1 MELTLEWTWD
11 GEPLRAD
18 ERTFVS
24 LRRHGGLW
32 HLEVDAPYFRDLPP
46 AAPPGSTEGLWNH
59 EVVEIFLVEEG
70 SLDDS
75 PRYTEIEL
83 GPHGHFLILTF
94 RGVRRRA
101 AVVQPVTY
109 RRGVEGTRW
118 WGVLTVQESAM
129 PASPYRV
136 NAFAI
141 HGPTGGRK
149 HFAYRPVP
157 GTAPDFHQPGAFPA
171 WRD

>member
-1 MELTLEWTWD
+1 MQLTIEWSWD
-11 GEPLRAD
+11 GEPLPAN

-24 LRRHGGLW
+24 LRRQGALW

-46 AAPPGSTEGLWNH
+46 GVPPGSTEGLWNH
-59 EVVEIFLVEEG
+59 EVVEMFVVEER

-94 RGVRRRA
+94 NDVRRRN
-101 AVVQPVTY
+101 AVVQPLTY
-109 RRGVEGTRW
+109 RRGLEGARW
-118 WGVLTVQESAM
+118 WGVLTVRESAM

-136 NAFAI
+136 NAFAA
-141 HGPTGGRK
+141 HGAAGARS
-149 HFAYRPVP
+149 HSAYRPVP
-157 GTAPDFHQPGAFPA
+157 GLSPDFHQPHTFPS
-171 WRD
+171 WRE